1 MKRSIISVAVLSAV
15 FMSAGAFAA
24 GEEGTLTIEGTI
36 INSSCH
42 FADNMNSSVITL
54 PEIDASR
61 FSGLSAGVVVGTEV
75 SDSTPM
81 KIICPAGTKL
91 NTIRISN
98 GEFTTEG
105 VLKNTKEV
113 NGEVDASKGVGVKLK
128 LGNKSITNDQETNV
142 KDIITATK
150 DDSSGVEYTLGFSA
164 QYARLN
170 TATPVVAGEISSVL
184 TISVSAE

>member
-1 MKRSIISVAVLSAV
+1 MKRSIISAAVLSAV

-42 FADNMNSSVITL
+42 FADNLNSSTITL

-61 FSGLSAGVVVGTEV
+61 FSGLSAGTVVGNEV
-75 SDSTPM
+75 TDPTPM

-91 NTIRISN
+91 STVRISN
-98 GEFTTEG
+98 GDFTTEG
-105 VLKNTKEV
+105 VLKNAKEV
-113 NGEVDASKGVGVKLK
+113 NGDIDASKGVGVKLK
-128 LGNKSITNDQETNV
+128 LGSKLITNDQETNV
-142 KDIITATK
+142 KDILSTTK
-150 DDSSGVEYTLGFSA
+150 DDSSGVEYSLDFSA

-170 TATPVVAGEISSVL
+170 EATPVVAGEISSVL

>member
-42 FADNMNSSVITL
+42 FEDNKNSSTIIL

-61 FSGLSAGVVVGTEV
+61 FSGLSAGDVVGTEV
-75 SDSTPM
+75 ADPMPM

-98 GEFTTEG
+98 GEFTTDG

-113 NGEVDASKGVGVKLK
+113 NGDIDASKGVGVKLK
-128 LGNKSITNDQETNV
+128 LDSKLITNDQETNI
-142 KDIITATK
+142 KDILTADK
-150 DDSSGVEYTLGFSA
+150 DDPSGVEYSLKFSA

-170 TATPVVAGEISSVL
+170 EATPVVAGEISSVL

>member
-1 MKRSIISVAVLSAV
+1 MKRSIISAAVLSAV

-61 FSGLSAGVVVGTEV
+61 FSGLSAGAVVGTEV

-150 DDSSGVEYTLGFSA
+150 DDSSGGGYTLGFSA